1 MALPAPAQSTK
12 LIDAAW
18 RTAFRLGF
26 PLALLWWRLWRPR
39 HEGAIVAVYVG
50 RALLLVRASYRV
62 AWGFPGGG
70 VKRGE
75 APEAAARRELAEEI
89 GLVAGAMLAR
99 GVACGI
105 WDGRR
110 DRVHFFEAR
119 LDRLPELRLDNR
131 EIVAARLV
139 LPEELDWMRLTGP
152 VVAYLGMTGSP
163 VGGADFDV
171 LRDSRG
177 SGGSGQ
183 PNVGSSGSHGFPPSR

>member
-1 MALPAPAQSTK
+1 MPPPAPAQSAK
-12 LIDAAW
+12 LIDAAL

-26 PLALLWWRLWRPR
+26 PLALLWWRLRRPR
-39 HEGAIVAVYVG
+39 HEGALVAVYVG
-50 RALLLVRASYRV
+50 RALLLVRASYRF

-70 VKRGE
+70 VHRNE

-89 GLVAGAMLAR
+89 GLVADTMLVR

-131 EIVAARLV
+131 EIIAARLV
-139 LPEELDWMRLTGP
+139 LPEELRRMRLTGP
-152 VVAYLGMTGSP
+152 VIAYLGMTASAGGP
-163 VGGADFDV
+163 AGGAC
-171 LRDSRG
+171 
-177 SGGSGQ
+177 
-183 PNVGSSGSHGFPPSR
+183 